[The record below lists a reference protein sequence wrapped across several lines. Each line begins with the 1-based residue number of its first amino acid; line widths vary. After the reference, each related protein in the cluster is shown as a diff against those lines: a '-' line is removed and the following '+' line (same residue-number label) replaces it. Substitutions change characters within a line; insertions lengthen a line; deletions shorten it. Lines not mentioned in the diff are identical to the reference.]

1 MQYYKKKTALL
12 LGLFGSIC
20 LLPSALH
27 APENKANLRIE
38 YINDAQVYFFEK
50 VGIDEA
56 NGRMVKHRDDTGGV
70 RTISWDKDED

>member
-1 MQYYKKKTALL
+1 MQDYKKNIALL
-12 LGLFGSIC
+12 LGLLGAIC

-27 APENKANLRIE
+27 APENKDKLMIE
-38 YINDAQVYFFEK
+38 YLNEDQVYIFEK